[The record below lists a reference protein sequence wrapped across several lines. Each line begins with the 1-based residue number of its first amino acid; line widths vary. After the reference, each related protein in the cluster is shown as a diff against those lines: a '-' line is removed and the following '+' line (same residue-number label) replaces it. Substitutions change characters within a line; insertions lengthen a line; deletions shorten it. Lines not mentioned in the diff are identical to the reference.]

1 MKKLAALLLFAC
13 VCVGLVFVHSSKARS
28 ASLSDEDTVRQLEL
42 DWADAA
48 HKDFNTSRI
57 SQILA
62 DDWRSV
68 GGTGNIF
75 TKESYLRYVQSGK
88 SPRFE
93 SFEFSPAD
101 VKMLGNI
108 AVLQASG
115 TATMN
120 RDGQKSVLKAA
131 WMDVFEKHGD
141 RWVIVRSQSARLN

>member
-1 MKKLAALLLFAC
+1 MKKITAFVLFAC
-13 VCVGLVFVHSSKARS
+13 VCAGLLFAYSSKARS
-28 ASLSDEDTVRQLEL
+28 GDLSDADTVMQLER

-48 HKDFNTSRI
+48 HKDFNTRRI

-75 TKESYLRYVQSGK
+75 TKESYLSYVQSGK

-93 SFEFSPAD
+93 SFEFGPAD
-101 VKMLGNI
+101 VKVLRNI
-108 AVLQASG
+108 AVVQGSG

-120 RDGQKSVLKAA
+120 RDGQESILRAA
-131 WMDVFEKHGD
+131 WMDVFEKRGD
-141 RWVIVRSQSARLN
+141 RWVIVRSQSVKLN